1 MAIVLTPQQHT
12 WLADHVASG
21 EFPTIEEAVR
31 QLLDERIAER
41 AAEEEEEEDED
52 DLAWAKPLV
61 DEAIAQIERGEFMT
75 LEEHEASIDA
85 HLAALGVY

>member
-1 MAIVLTPQQHT
+1 MTIALTPEQHT
-12 WLADHVASG
+12 WLAAHVASG

-41 AAEEEEEEDED
+41 AAEEEED
-52 DLAWAKPLV
+52 DFAWAKPLV

-75 LEEHEASIDA
+75 LEEHEASIKA
-85 HLAALGVY
+85 HLATLGV